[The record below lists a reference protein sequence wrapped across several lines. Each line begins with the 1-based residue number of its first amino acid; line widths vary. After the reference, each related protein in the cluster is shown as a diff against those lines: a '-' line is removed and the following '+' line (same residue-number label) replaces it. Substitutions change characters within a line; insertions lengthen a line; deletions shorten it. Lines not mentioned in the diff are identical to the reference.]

1 MSRFRDLLHHW
12 RIEFPQAL
20 LLGLSYFAAALLAVR
35 YTRLDGGVALLWI
48 ATPILA
54 VDLRYRPER
63 SWTLRMV
70 VCAAASAL
78 ATSLQGLGA
87 AVALPM
93 AAINVFEGS
102 AIAWLMRRLEPEP
115 GHLTSVRELGTL
127 IVVAGILVPGLTALP
142 AGALAHY
149 AAGVPITHNMIGWFC
164 AHALGTLTVMP
175 IVKLAVGGDISG
187 WVRKVDRRELIEA
200 GALTALMVA
209 VTSFVFAS
217 RYPLLYVPFVPLLL
231 MVFRI
236 GRLGAAI
243 SLLVLTVVGTA
254 CTAEGLG
261 PITPPGTGI
270 GTKLQLFQLYL
281 VFATLIALPVATE
294 LKRRKLL
301 FSAVQEGAA
310 LHRIIADRSGDIIMA
325 VDADGTIRFASP
337 SLSVIAGFSPAAVTG
352 RLARDVVAFE
362 DIDRVIRAHRN
373 AMADPAATV
382 MFEFRA
388 HKASG
393 ELAWFESHARAISA
407 EDGEVTGTVNVVREV
422 SRRKARELNL
432 ARAAATDP
440 LTGLSNRRIFTAAYE
455 DAIADVTACHGRSYL
470 ALFDL
475 DFFKRVNDRF
485 GHATGDDVLRA
496 FAAILKANVRSAD
509 TVARLGGEEFG
520 VLFDGLSQVEAQ
532 EACERVRAQFAAATV
547 TAPDGSSV
555 ATTVSVG
562 LAALREDRSLA
573 EALRAADAALYA
585 SKGAGRNRL
594 SIAA

>member
-1 MSRFRDLLHHW
+1 MSRLRDLLQHW
-12 RIEFPQAL
+12 RAESAQAF
-20 LLGLSYFAAALLAVR
+20 LLGLAYFVAAILAVR

-48 ATPILA
+48 ATPLLA

-63 SWTLRMV
+63 SWSLRIV
-70 VCAAASAL
+70 VCAVASAI

-87 AVALPM
+87 SVALPM

-102 AIAWLMRRLEPEP
+102 AIAWLMRRFEPQP
-115 GHLTSVRELGTL
+115 THLTSVRELGVL
-127 IVVAGILVPGLTALP
+127 IVVAGIVVPGLTALP

-149 AAGVPITHNMIGWFC
+149 AAGVPITHNMLGWFC
-164 AHALGTLTVMP
+164 AHALGTLTIMP

-187 WVRKVDRRELIEA
+187 WAHKVDRRELLEA
-200 GALTALMVA
+200 AALTGIMVA
-209 VTSFVFAS
+209 VTWIVFAS
-217 RYPLLYVPFVPLLL
+217 RYPLLYVPFVPMLL
-231 MVFRI
+231 MIFRF

-261 PITPPGTGI
+261 PLTPPGAGV
-270 GTKLQLFQLYL
+270 GTRLQLFQLYL
-281 VFATLIALPVATE
+281 VFATLIALPIATE

-325 VDADGTIRFASP
+325 VDRDGTIRFASP
-337 SLSVIAGFSPAAVTG
+337 SLSVIAGYSPSAVTG
-352 RLARDVVAFE
+352 RRARDIVAFE
-362 DIDRVIRAHRN
+362 DVDSVVRAHRN
-373 AMADPAATV
+373 AMVDPEATV

-388 HKASG
+388 RKASG

-407 EDGEVTGTVNVVREV
+407 ETGELTGTVNVVREV
-422 SRRKARELNL
+422 SRRKARELTL
-432 ARAAATDP
+432 AQAAATDP
-440 LTGLSNRRIFTAAYE
+440 LTGLPNRRIFTAAYE
-455 DAIADVTACHGRSYL
+455 DALESGQGSLPQSYL

-475 DFFKRVNDRF
+475 DHFKRVNDRF

-496 FAAILKANVRSAD
+496 FAAILRTNVRSDD

-520 VLFDGLSQVEAQ
+520 VLFCGLSLAEAQ
-532 EACERVRAQFAAATV
+532 EACERVRAQLAAASVIAT
-547 TAPDGSSV
+547 DGSPV
-555 ATTVSVG
+555 GTTVSVG
-562 LAALREDRSLA
+562 LAAVDADRSL
-573 EALRAADAALYA
+573 EDALQAADAALYA

>member
-1 MSRFRDLLHHW
+1 M
-12 RIEFPQAL
+12 

-209 VTSFVFAS
+209 VTSSFL
-217 RYPLLYVPFVPLLL
+217 R
-231 MVFRI
+231 
-236 GRLGAAI
+236 
-243 SLLVLTVVGTA
+243 
-254 CTAEGLG
+254 
-261 PITPPGTGI
+261 
-270 GTKLQLFQLYL
+270 
-281 VFATLIALPVATE
+281 
-294 LKRRKLL
+294 
-301 FSAVQEGAA
+301 
-310 LHRIIADRSGDIIMA
+310 
-325 VDADGTIRFASP
+325 
-337 SLSVIAGFSPAAVTG
+337 AVT
-352 RLARDVVAFE
+352 LFC
-362 DIDRVIRAHRN
+362 
-373 AMADPAATV
+373 T
-382 MFEFRA
+382 
-388 HKASG
+388 
-393 ELAWFESHARAISA
+393 
-407 EDGEVTGTVNVVREV
+407 
-422 SRRKARELNL
+422 
-432 ARAAATDP
+432 
-440 LTGLSNRRIFTAAYE
+440 
-455 DAIADVTACHGRSYL
+455 CRS
-470 ALFDL
+470 FP
-475 DFFKRVNDRF
+475 
-485 GHATGDDVLRA
+485 
-496 FAAILKANVRSAD
+496 
-509 TVARLGGEEFG
+509 
-520 VLFDGLSQVEAQ
+520 
-532 EACERVRAQFAAATV
+532 CC
-547 TAPDGSSV
+547 
-555 ATTVSVG
+555 
-562 LAALREDRSLA
+562 
-573 EALRAADAALYA
+573 
-585 SKGAGRNRL
+585 
-594 SIAA
+594 

>member
-1 MSRFRDLLHHW
+1 
-12 RIEFPQAL
+12 
-20 LLGLSYFAAALLAVR
+20 
-35 YTRLDGGVALLWI
+35 
-48 ATPILA
+48 
-54 VDLRYRPER
+54 
-63 SWTLRMV
+63 MV
-70 VCAAASAL
+70 VCAIASAL
-78 ATSLQGLGA
+78 ATSLHGLGA

-115 GHLTSVRELGTL
+115 GHLTSVRELGLL
-127 IVVAGILVPGLTALP
+127 ILVAGILVPSLTALP

-149 AAGVPITHNMIGWFC
+149 AAGVPISHDMISWFC

-187 WVRKVDRRELIEA
+187 WARKVDRRELIEA
-200 GALTALMVA
+200 CGLTALMGG
-209 VTSFVFAS
+209 VTAFVFVS
-217 RYPLLYVPFVPLLL
+217 HYPLLYVPFVPLLL
-231 MVFRI
+231 MIFRF

-261 PITPPGTGI
+261 PMTPPGTGV

-310 LHRIIADRSGDIIMA
+310 LHRIIADRSGDIIRA

-337 SLSVIAGFSPAAVTG
+337 SLSTIAGFSPAAVTG

-362 DIDRVIRAHRN
+362 DVDRVVRAHRN
-373 AMADPAATV
+373 AMADPEATV

-388 HKASG
+388 RKASG

-407 EDGEVTGTVNVVREV
+407 ESGEVTGTVNVVREV
-422 SRRKARELNL
+422 FRRKARELNL

-440 LTGLSNRRIFTAAYE
+440 LTGLANRRTFAAAYE
-455 DAIADVTACHGRSYL
+455 DAVESVPDGHGQSFL

-475 DFFKRVNDRF
+475 DHFKKVNDRF
-485 GHATGDDVLRA
+485 GHATGDDVLRT

-509 TVARLGGEEFG
+509 TVARLGGEEFS
-520 VLFDGLSQVEAQ
+520 VLFDGLRQAEAQ
-532 EACERVRAQFAAATV
+532 EACERVRAQFSAASV
-547 TAPDGSSV
+547 TAPDGSLV

-562 LAALREDRSLA
+562 LAALRQDQSLED
-573 EALRAADAALYA
+573 ALQAADAALYE